1 MNEPARV
8 LNLPNGLS
16 LFRVALI
23 PAILYLLTDDG
34 RGAAAAAGG
43 LFFLACL
50 SDFFDGYL
58 ARRSGSTTTLGK
70 YLDPLADKL
79 IVAAVL
85 IMLVGMDRD
94 PKVAP
99 WMVAIIVARDLAVT
113 GLRAIASSEGLTVGA
128 EELGKYKMIFQMF
141 ALHGLIIHY
150 TYGPGFFRVNFHAAG
165 MVFLWVAMLVS
176 LWSGVDYHVRVISLL
191 AARWRGTP

>member
-1 MNEPARV
+1 MNTRAPV
-8 LNLPNGLS
+8 WNLPNGLS

-23 PAILYLLTDDG
+23 PAILYLLTDEG

-58 ARRSGSTTTLGK
+58 ARRSGSTTKLGK

-85 IMLVGMDRD
+85 IMLVGMARE
-94 PKVAP
+94 PRVAP
-99 WMVAIIVARDLAVT
+99 WMVAVIVARDLAVT
-113 GLRAIASSEGLTVGA
+113 GLRAIASGEGLTVEAG
-128 EELGKYKMIFQMF
+128 ELGKYKMIFLMF

-150 TYGPGFFRVNFHAAG
+150 PYGPEFFRLDFHAVG
-165 MVFLWVAMLVS
+165 MVFLWVSMIVS
-176 LWSGVDYHVRVISLL
+176 VWSGADYHVRVIRVL
-191 AARWRGTP
+191 AARWQDTP